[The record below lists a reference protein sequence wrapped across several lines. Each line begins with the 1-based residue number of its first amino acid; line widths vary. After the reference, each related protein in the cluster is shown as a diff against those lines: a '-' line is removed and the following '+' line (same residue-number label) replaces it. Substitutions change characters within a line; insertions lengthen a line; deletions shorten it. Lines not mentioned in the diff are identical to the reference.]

1 MSVRSNAFR
10 LNKSE
15 GKIMGVCAGLADYS
29 GVDATIVRIAAVAL
43 TLLGWI
49 FWRWERNVCKRL
61 PACPQEIVAVE
72 PPNQL

>member
-29 GVDATIVRIAAVAL
+29 GIDLMLIRVLTVLL
-43 TLLGWI
+43 TLCGVGSTIILYLLIGLI
-49 FWRWERNVCKRL
+49 APSNRF
-61 PACPQEIVAVE
+61 
-72 PPNQL
+72 